1 MGPQSVRE
9 YVASLHARYRAA
21 SRTEKTRL
29 LDEFCQV
36 TGRHRK
42 TAIRRMG
49 QPPRAP
55 RGRGGQPPR
64 YGPQVVALLA
74 R

>member
-9 YVASLHARYRAA
+9 YVASLHHRYHAP

-36 TGRHRK
+36 AGRHRK
-42 TAIRRMG
+42 PAIRPWGRCRG
-49 QPPRAP
+49 HRA
-55 RGRGGQPPR
+55 GLYLFVMGGQI
-64 YGPQVVALLA
+64 Y
-74 R
+74 